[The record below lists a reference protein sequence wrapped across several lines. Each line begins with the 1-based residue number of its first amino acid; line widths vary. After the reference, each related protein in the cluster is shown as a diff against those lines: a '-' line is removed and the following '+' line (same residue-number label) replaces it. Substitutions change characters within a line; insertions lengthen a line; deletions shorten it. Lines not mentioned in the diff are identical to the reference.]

1 MKLRKL
7 EELLDDVEAFPKP
20 KVKLEQYPTSPHIA
34 YLFYPP
40 PMLQDLGGALNL
52 LTPHITSPA

>member
-1 MKLRKL
+1 MHKMKLRKL

-34 YLFYPP
+34 YFLRNLFNP
-40 PMLQDLGGALNL
+40 
-52 LTPHITSPA
+52 TT